1 MEFKYSLSIL
11 FSNMGFVLK
20 VLLWVVICAL
30 VVAAIGCAVLIP
42 TVNALAD
49 DGAVNEAYG
58 AIGDDVSAFLDG
70 SASAGDFLHD
80 VAADFDALL
89 SAVLASQG
97 LLTALIFI
105 MIAMY
110 ILYVFLVGVCYYPI
124 AYAANQM
131 MSSNMHIGLASS
143 MAMNLKKAVRF
154 SAARLTVTVPVDA
167 VIAAITACIAFGLWD
182 VIGFFS
188 LTIALAFG
196 VFAFSA
202 RSTLVA
208 GWLPRLLFNKEENVY
223 TAFSR
228 SLRGVKLN
236 LKGLLKAFV
245 ITYFATYMLVA
256 TCAVPTFGLIAIVV
270 PSINY
275 FLVRLIELVGYYK
288 MNGMSFYT
296 DAITV
301 VDTVEFGYRSEN
313 QQRADDENLAAYYG
327 DYAAEASLEK
337 REEQERERFDAPR
350 ADDAAK
356 ADDGKDAEADGAAD
370 GEDGK

>member
-42 TVNALAD
+42 TVNALAE
-49 DGAVNEAYG
+49 DGAVSESYG
-58 AIGDDVSAFLDG
+58 AIGDEISAFLDG
-70 SASAGDFLHD
+70 SISAGSFLENI
-80 VAADFDALL
+80 AAEFDALL
-89 SAVLASQG
+89 AAVLASQG
-97 LLTALIFI
+97 LFTALVFVFI
-105 MIAMY
+105 GLY
-110 ILYVFLVGVCYYPI
+110 ILYVFLVGICYYPI
-124 AYAANQM
+124 AYAANQL
-131 MSSNMHIGLASS
+131 MSSNMRIGLASS
-143 MAMNLKKAVRF
+143 IAMHLKKAVRF
-154 SAARLTVTVPVDA
+154 SAARLTVTVPLDA
-167 VIAAITACIAFGLWD
+167 IVTAVVCGVAFGLWN

-188 LTIALAFG
+188 LTIALALG
-196 VFAFSA
+196 VLGFSA
-202 RSTLVA
+202 RAAVVS
-208 GWLPRLLFNKEENVY
+208 GWLPRLLFNKDENIY

-236 LKGLLKAFV
+236 FKGLMKAFV
-245 ITYFATYMLVA
+245 ITYFATYILVA
-256 TCAVPTFGLIAIVV
+256 TCALPTFGLIAIVV

-275 FLVRLIELVGYYK
+275 FLGRLIELVGYYK

-313 QQRADDENLAAYYG
+313 QQRADEEVAAYYG

-337 REEQERERFDAPR
+337 REEEKRERFDAPR
-350 ADDAAK
+350 GDAAETG
-356 ADDGKDAEADGAAD
+356 DGERTETAD
-370 GEDGK
+370 GEEGK

>member
-49 DGAVNEAYG
+49 DGAVSESYG
-58 AIGDDVSAFLDG
+58 AIGDEIASFLDG
-70 SASAGDFLHD
+70 NVSMGGFMRNIASALDAF
-80 VAADFDALL
+80 VA
-89 SAVLASQG
+89 AVLASQG
-97 LLTALIFI
+97 LFTALVFIFI
-105 MIAMY
+105 GLY
-110 ILYVFLVGVCYYPI
+110 ILYVFLVGICYYPI
-124 AYAANQM
+124 AYAANQL
-131 MSSNMHIGLASS
+131 MSSNMRIGLASS
-143 MAMNLKKAVRF
+143 IAMNLKKAVRF
-154 SAARLTVTVPVDA
+154 SAARLTVTVPIDA
-167 VIAAITACIAFGLWD
+167 IVTAVVCGIAFGLWD
-182 VIGFFS
+182 VIGVFA

-196 VFAFSA
+196 VFGFSA
-202 RSTLVA
+202 RATVVA
-208 GWLPRLLFNKEENVY
+208 GWLPRLLFNRDENIY

-236 LKGLLKAFV
+236 FKGLIKAFV

-296 DAITV
+296 DAVTV
-301 VDTVEFGYRSEN
+301 VDTVEFGYRSGN
-313 QQRADDENLAAYYG
+313 QQRADEDVAAYYG

-350 ADDAAK
+350 GDAAE
-356 ADDGKDAEADGAAD
+356 AGDGEREETTD